1 MEKKKT
7 PKRAESSDDIPS
19 GTKVYLGNLPFTC
32 DSAEVA
38 GIIQEHGSVEMVE
51 VIYDRNTGTSRGFA
65 FATMSSVEDA
75 NAVVEN
81 LDGSQ
86 YGGRTL
92 RVNLRDKSR
101 TEQRNQSQH
110 RVYIGNLSWDV
121 NAEILSEVFR
131 EYGNLLNAKVV
142 YDRATGRSRGF
153 GFINFSKQSEA
164 EAAVASLNGKE
175 LEGRTMRVD
184 LALSSRNTE

>member
-1 MEKKKT
+1 M
-7 PKRAESSDDIPS
+7 
-19 GTKVYLGNLPFTC
+19 YLGNLPFTC

-51 VIYDRNTGTSRGFA
+51 VIYDRNTGTSRGFG
-65 FATMSSVEDA
+65 FATMSSVEDV

-86 YGGRTL
+86 FGGRTL
-92 RVNLRDKSR
+92 RVKLRDKSR
-101 TEQRNQSQH
+101 MAQRNQSSNSSVEGQH
-110 RVYIGNLSWDV
+110 RVYIGNLSWEV
-121 NAEILSEVFR
+121 NEEILSEVLR
-131 EYGNLLNAKVV
+131 EYGSLVNAKVV

-164 EAAVASLNGKE
+164 EAAVASLNRKE
-175 LEGRTMRVD
+175 LEGRSMRVD